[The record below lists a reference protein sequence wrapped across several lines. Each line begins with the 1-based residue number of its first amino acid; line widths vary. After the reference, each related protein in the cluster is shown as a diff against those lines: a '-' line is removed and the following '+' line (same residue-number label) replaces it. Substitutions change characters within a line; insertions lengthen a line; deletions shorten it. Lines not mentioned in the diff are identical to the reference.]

1 MTTMKEED
9 RLLTQESTFSM
20 KSSQETKKA
29 EVEEQKRE
37 SDYIDCLFIG
47 SSAGIVDRLRS
58 KFDALVD
65 QGRSEKSPVMIEAIL
80 YLKENHDLWSIH
92 DVRCSQCS

>member
-1 MTTMKEED
+1 MSWAAAGGTVDDDDNDDYSEEED

-20 KSSQETKKA
+20 KSIFSQETMQA
-29 EVEEQKRE
+29 EVEERKRE

-47 SSAGIVDRLRS
+47 SSAGIVERLWS

-65 QGRSEKSPVMIEAIL
+65 QCCSGTSPVMIEAVLIL
-80 YLKENHDLWSIH
+80 
-92 DVRCSQCS
+92 